1 MTLSAREV
9 AMKLRDALGL
19 AIMYVK
25 GDQLANVW
33 ANYPELPERTL
44 LQVLE
49 DAYAATLPPE
59 PAAVPEERLRALL
72 EGLECE
78 EIENL
83 MQQRPEILR
92 AVGVEIGKAAKL
104 GAHLYAAAPKP
115 EGKP

>member
-59 PAAVPEERLRALL
+59 PVAVPLEVRLALTVL
-72 EGLECE
+72 L
-78 EIENL
+78 NH
-83 MQQRPEILR
+83 
-92 AVGVEIGKAAKL
+92 VEPGWDNCKMVVSAWL
-104 GAHLYAAAPKP
+104 AAAPKP
-115 EGKP
+115 GGKP